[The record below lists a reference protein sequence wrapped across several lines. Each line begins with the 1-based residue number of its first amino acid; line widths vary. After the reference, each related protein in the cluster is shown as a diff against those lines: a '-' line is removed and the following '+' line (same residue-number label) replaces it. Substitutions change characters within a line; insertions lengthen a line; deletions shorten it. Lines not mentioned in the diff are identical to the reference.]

1 MVGSCGWQR
10 CRSGSTFPSSYSMYP
25 ATLICNRT
33 DTSLSLCSS
42 SPVPVLSSVQV
53 DRQYKEKRAQNE
65 HINTLTS
72 QLILFESRLTKKQ
85 KQISLLLE
93 QREQTILRQQKFIN
107 VLCNQLTENGLEVPD
122 WPAMK
127 MVGRCNSNSSGQ
139 SGGGGGGVSGITS
152 GGVIL
157 NFLDSLNDSDS
168 AVVLDD
174 IDSDCNSNSITFL
187 KRNKPLDVTVC
198 RSISDAIETNL
209 LINKYS
215 SGRRSNCF
223 LKRPDILET
232 VYSVEED
239 SESNQNNAQQQQQQ
253 QSGAASSHSPT
264 SGKQQQDSGGRS
276 PGSNGSGGA
285 NGGNRNLVERR
296 DKFKNRTEK
305 VEYDMSLMK
314 HNTEEDDGDDLD
326 LDARSDGNFMTIT
339 DDECDEKHLGRLT
352 QHEINKL
359 HIEYNR
365 RRISEEFLNSHHN
378 HHNNHSHQHQNPQD
392 ENEPHQQTPPNLVNY
407 NRVMLNHRAITR
419 PKDVKYKRINKAKS
433 KSLEELRG
441 KLRQWIDYKTNGA
454 TGSSG
459 SSGSANGSLS
469 ADYERSTVSET
480 SSSSP
485 IVASQSFA

>member
-1 MVGSCGWQR
+1 M
-10 CRSGSTFPSSYSMYP
+10 
-25 ATLICNRT
+25 
-33 DTSLSLCSS
+33 
-42 SPVPVLSSVQV
+42 
-53 DRQYKEKRAQNE
+53 DRQHKEKRNQNE
-65 HINTLTS
+65 QINTLTS
-72 QLILFESRLTKKQ
+72 QLILFESRLVKKQ

-93 QREQTILRQQKFIN
+93 QREHTILRQQKFIN

-122 WPAMK
+122 WPPALK
-127 MVGRCNSNSSGQ
+127 TSGG
-139 SGGGGGGVSGITS
+139 SGGGGGGMGRCSSSGISS

-174 IDSDCNSNSITFL
+174 IDSDCNSNSITIL

-239 SESNQNNAQQQQQQ
+239 SESNNAQQQQ
-253 QSGAASSHSPT
+253 SNSAAGNT
-264 SGKQQQDSGGRS
+264 MDSGGGRS
-276 PGSNGSGGA
+276 TMSGAGGRGGSGGSSDNSQA
-285 NGGNRNLVERR
+285 NKNLNERR

-305 VEYDMSLMK
+305 VEYDVSLMK

-326 LDARSDGNFMTIT
+326 LDARSDGGNFMTIT
-339 DDECDEKHLGRLT
+339 DDEGEEKLCRLT

-365 RRISEEFLNSHHN
+365 RRISEEFLNSHQ
-378 HHNNHSHQHQNPQD
+378 HHLHQQQQHQLLFQ
-392 ENEPHQQTPPNLVNY
+392 HQSEGQNQQQQQQQHQTPPNLVNY

-441 KLRQWIDYKTNGA
+441 KLRQWIDYKTNG
-454 TGSSG
+454 SSG
-459 SSGSANGSLS
+459 SSGS

>member
-1 MVGSCGWQR
+1 M
-10 CRSGSTFPSSYSMYP
+10 
-25 ATLICNRT
+25 
-33 DTSLSLCSS
+33 
-42 SPVPVLSSVQV
+42 

-65 HINTLTS
+65 QINTLTS

-85 KQISLLLE
+85 KQISLLLD

-122 WPAMK
+122 WPAMR
-127 MVGRCNSNSSGQ
+127 MAGRCSVSN
-139 SGGGGGGVSGITS
+139 GGGGGGSSGVGVSGISS

-174 IDSDCNSNSITFL
+174 IDSDCNSNSITIL
-187 KRNKPLDVTVC
+187 KRNRPLDVTVC

-239 SESNQNNAQQQQQQ
+239 SESNNQNNSNAQQQN
-253 QSGAASSHSPT
+253 STSPT
-264 SGKQQQDSGGRS
+264 AGKDSGGRS
-276 PGSNGSGGA
+276 PGSSSTNK
-285 NGGNRNLVERR
+285 NLLERR

-305 VEYDMSLMK
+305 VEFDMSLIK

-326 LDARSDGNFMTIT
+326 LDQRSDGNFMTIT
-339 DDECDEKHLGRLT
+339 DDESDEKLGRLT

-365 RRISEEFLNSHHN
+365 RRISEEFLNSHHHHKN
-378 HHNNHSHQHQNPQD
+378 HQLQD

-459 SSGSANGSLS
+459 SSGSA
-469 ADYERSTVSET
+469 DYERSTVSET

-485 IVASQSFA
+485 IVASHSYA

>member
-1 MVGSCGWQR
+1 MFANIPLL
-10 CRSGSTFPSSYSMYP
+10 TTIHPSLPLY
-25 ATLICNRT
+25 
-33 DTSLSLCSS
+33 
-42 SPVPVLSSVQV
+42 QV

-65 HINTLTS
+65 QINTLTS

-122 WPAMK
+122 WPAMR
-127 MVGRCNSNSSGQ
+127 MAGGGGRCGSG
-139 SGGGGGGVSGITS
+139 SGGGSSGGVSGISS
-152 GGVIL
+152 GGVLL

-168 AVVLDD
+168 AIVLDD
-174 IDSDCNSNSITFL
+174 IDSDCNSNSITIL
-187 KRNKPLDVTVC
+187 KRNRPLDVTVC

-215 SGRRSNCF
+215 SGRRSNCY

-239 SESNQNNAQQQQQQ
+239 SESNNQQQQQQ
-253 QSGAASSHSPT
+253 KQNAATSPT
-264 SGKQQQDSGGRS
+264 TGGGGGKDRS
-276 PGSNGSGGA
+276 PGSGCGAQEAGSADGCGG
-285 NGGNRNLVERR
+285 GVNRNVIERR

-305 VEYDMSLMK
+305 VEYDVSLMK
-314 HNTEEDDGDDLD
+314 HNTEEDAGDDLD
-326 LDARSDGNFMTIT
+326 LDQRSDGNFMTIT
-339 DDECDEKHLGRLT
+339 DDECDEKMMSRLT

-365 RRISEEFLNSHHN
+365 RRINEEFHNQNLNHHHN
-378 HHNNHSHQHQNPQD
+378 GQQRHLQDQDNHEPQ
-392 ENEPHQQTPPNLVNY
+392 QQTPPNLVNY

-459 SSGSANGSLS
+459 SSGSA
-469 ADYERSTVSET
+469 DYDRSTVSEN
-480 SSSSP
+480 SSPSP
-485 IVASQSFA
+485 IVTSQSSYA

>member
-1 MVGSCGWQR
+1 MFV
-10 CRSGSTFPSSYSMYP
+10 
-25 ATLICNRT
+25 
-33 DTSLSLCSS
+33 
-42 SPVPVLSSVQV
+42 SPFLALHRQV

-65 HINTLTS
+65 QINALTS

-122 WPAMK
+122 WPAMRRYS
-127 MVGRCNSNSSGQ
+127 VNGSASG
-139 SGGGGGGVSGITS
+139 SGGVGVSGISS
-152 GGVIL
+152 GGAIL

-174 IDSDCNSNSITFL
+174 IDSDCNSNSITIL
-187 KRNKPLDVTVC
+187 KRNRPLDVTVC

-209 LINKYS
+209 LLNKYS

-239 SESNQNNAQQQQQQ
+239 SESNNQNNANAQQQ
-253 QSGAASSHSPT
+253 SATSPT
-264 SGKQQQDSGGRS
+264 GAGGCAGMGKDSGGGRS
-276 PGSNGSGGA
+276 PGGSA
-285 NGGNRNLVERR
+285 VNKNLIERR

-305 VEYDMSLMK
+305 VEYDVSLMK

-326 LDARSDGNFMTIT
+326 LDTRHDSNFMTIT
-339 DDECDEKHLGRLT
+339 DDECDDKGHGRLT

-365 RRISEEFLNSHHN
+365 RRISEEFLS
-378 HHNNHSHQHQNPQD
+378 SQHQLHHLNRSPRHRLQD
-392 ENEPHQQTPPNLVNY
+392 ETEVQQQQTPPNLVNY

-441 KLRQWIDYKTNGA
+441 RLRQWIDYKTNGGGA
-454 TGSSG
+454 GGSGSG
-459 SSGSANGSLS
+459 SSGS
-469 ADYERSTVSET
+469 ADYERSTISET

-485 IVASQSFA
+485 IVASQSYA

>member
-1 MVGSCGWQR
+1 M
-10 CRSGSTFPSSYSMYP
+10 
-25 ATLICNRT
+25 
-33 DTSLSLCSS
+33 
-42 SPVPVLSSVQV
+42 
-53 DRQYKEKRAQNE
+53 DRQHKEKRAQNE
-65 HINTLTS
+65 QINTLTS

-107 VLCNQLTENGLEVPD
+107 VLCSQLTENGLEVPD

-127 MVGRCNSNSSGQ
+127 MVGRRSSSCSGP

-209 LINKYS
+209 LLNKYS

-239 SESNQNNAQQQQQQ
+239 SESNNQNNQNNAQQQ
-253 QSGAASSHSPT
+253 SGAAASHSPT
-264 SGKQQQDSGGRS
+264 TVTGKDPGGRS
-276 PGSNGSGGA
+276 PGSNSGGSGGCGQ
-285 NGGNRNLVERR
+285 NKNLLERR

-339 DDECDEKHLGRLT
+339 DDECDEKLGRLT

-365 RRISEEFLNSHHN
+365 RRISEEFLSSHQ
-378 HHNNHSHQHQNPQD
+378 NNHSHSHHHLQD
-392 ENEPHQQTPPNLVNY
+392 ENEQHQQTPPNLVNY

-459 SSGSANGSLS
+459 SSGSA
-469 ADYERSTVSET
+469 DYERSTVSET

-485 IVASQSFA
+485 VVASQGSYA

>member
-1 MVGSCGWQR
+1 M
-10 CRSGSTFPSSYSMYP
+10 
-25 ATLICNRT
+25 
-33 DTSLSLCSS
+33 
-42 SPVPVLSSVQV
+42 
-53 DRQYKEKRAQNE
+53 
-65 HINTLTS
+65 
-72 QLILFESRLTKKQ
+72 KKQ
-85 KQISLLLE
+85 KQIALLLE
-93 QREQTILRQQKFIN
+93 QREHTILRQQKFIN

-122 WPAMK
+122 WPPALK
-127 MVGRCNSNSSGQ
+127 TSGG
-139 SGGGGGGVSGITS
+139 SGGGGMGGGRFGSSSSS

-157 NFLDSLNDSDS
+157 NFLDSNDSDS

-174 IDSDCNSNSITFL
+174 IDSDCNSNSITIL

-209 LINKYS
+209 IINKYA

-239 SESNQNNAQQQQQQ
+239 SESNNAQQQQQ
-253 QSGAASSHSPT
+253 SNGAAGNSL
-264 SGKQQQDSGGRS
+264 DSGGRS
-276 PGSNGSGGA
+276 TMAGAGGGRGCGGSDNSLA
-285 NGGNRNLVERR
+285 ANRNVNERR

-305 VEYDMSLMK
+305 VEYDVSLMK

-326 LDARSDGNFMTIT
+326 LDARSDGGNFMTIT
-339 DDECDEKHLGRLT
+339 DDECDEKLCRLT

-365 RRISEEFLNSHHN
+365 RRISEEFLNSHQ
-378 HHNNHSHQHQNPQD
+378 HHLHQQQQHQLMLQQHS
-392 ENEPHQQTPPNLVNY
+392 EGQQQQQHQTPPNLVNY

-441 KLRQWIDYKTNGA
+441 KLRQWIDYKTNG
-454 TGSSG
+454 SSG
-459 SSGSANGSLS
+459 SSGS